1 MLINQPFMEMLE
13 LRYIGVVLVF
23 YQFLK
28 EFAGILS
35 TNNRCINN
43 LYIYCYRFIYTFFN
57 CKCNGIKY
65 LRRNR

>member
-28 EFAGILS
+28 EFVIKACIGIDE
-35 TNNRCINN
+35 IV
-43 LYIYCYRFIYTFFN
+43 
-57 CKCNGIKY
+57 
-65 LRRNR
+65 

>member
-28 EFAGILS
+28 EFVGILPA
-35 TNNRCINN
+35 NNRCINN
-43 LYIYCYRFIYTFFN
+43 LSNFRAESFHTPMRHYH
-57 CKCNGIKY
+57 
-65 LRRNR
+65 NR